1 MVFTTKKLIQIASLS
16 AAFAVILGAFAAHGL
31 QNLIEAKQ
39 ISTFQTGVRYH
50 FYHTFAL
57 FIIAILI
64 HIQPHRLLSRAA
76 LFFILGILC
85 FSGSL
90 YLLACREVLGIVSW
104 TWLGPIT
111 PIGGTFF
118 IIGWILVFLANFKK

>member
-1 MVFTTKKLIQIASLS
+1 MVFTTKTLIQIASLF

-57 FIIAILI
+57 FIVAILS
-64 HIQPHRLLSRAA
+64 HMQPHRLLGRAA
-76 LFFILGILC
+76 LFFMLGILC

-90 YLLACREVLGIVSW
+90 YLLACREVLGIASW